1 MDIISHGLRSGLA
14 FGRKSKKDF
23 LKSIGRGMLPD
34 ALSFGVF
41 TAATVVVLSTRPDRG
56 NHDMTQ
62 IPQYVHTL
70 YNITHSFFTF
80 WIVLGIAYLW
90 KKKIPLPML
99 GRGLHILIDI
109 PTHSLAFFG
118 TPFLRPILPPLV
130 DGISRWTP
138 IIFFTN
144 WWLLLCGYGWWIIKK
159 FFRK

>member
-23 LKSIGRGMLPD
+23 LKSIGRGILPD

-41 TAATVVVLSTRPDRG
+41 TAATVVGLATRPDRG
-56 NHDMTQ
+56 NHDANQ

-80 WIVLGIAYLW
+80 WVALGIAYLW

-99 GRGLHILIDI
+99 GRGLHIFVDI
-109 PTHSLAFFG
+109 PTHSLNFFG
-118 TPFLRPILPPLV
+118 TPFLRPIFPPLV
-130 DGISRWTP
+130 DGISRGNPW
-138 IIFFTN
+138 IFFSN
-144 WWLLLCGYGWWIIKK
+144 RGLLILGYGWRIIQKK
-159 FFRK
+159 KK